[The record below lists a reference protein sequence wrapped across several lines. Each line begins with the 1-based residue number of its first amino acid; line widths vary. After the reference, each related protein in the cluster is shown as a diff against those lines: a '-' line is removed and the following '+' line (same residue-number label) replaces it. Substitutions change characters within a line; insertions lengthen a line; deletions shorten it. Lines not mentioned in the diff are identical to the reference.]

1 MFLGAVGIYALI
13 GVVVAICVI
22 LYVFA
27 KKVKQLAEIKKAP
40 VWGFFILLYQL
51 MPALLCAIAAIGFLL
66 ENHIRLI

>member
-27 KKVKQLAEIKKAP
+27 KKVK
-40 VWGFFILLYQL
+40 
-51 MPALLCAIAAIGFLL
+51 
-66 ENHIRLI
+66 